1 MPVFTSP
8 SLRVLF
14 LFGALLS
21 FSAPAEATPSRQV
34 APRGPADLVD
44 FEQFDGR
51 GEQAVSLSHKRHHA
65 FRTPEKLRP
74 RVGFWLKI
82 FSRYG
87 KHNAVIH
94 HRMHPHVIFDVLDLY
109 DEAERMSEVKVEAIR
124 KKRISERTAEI
135 KKALEHLRTGK
146 APRNALERRVAGA
159 MSSIPGGSSKYWEV
173 LKNGWIRTQRG
184 IRERYEEAV
193 QRSGKYMHIL
203 RHVFVNEYRLPIE
216 LTCMPFVESSFD
228 YKAYSSVGAAG
239 IWQFMPRTGKVYDL
253 AVNRVYDE
261 RRDVVAATRAAARYL
276 LDAYK
281 QLGSWPL
288 AVTSYNHGV
297 YGVQR
302 KIKKLGTRDLTEIVE
317 MVDGQ
322 PFGFASQN
330 FFPELL
336 AAIEIYEN
344 LDSYFPG
351 VKLNRPVHIAR
362 KKLPYAASLRSLS
375 DRLQVPSEE
384 LEAVN
389 YALSSRVYK
398 SGYHVPSGYW
408 LNVPLR
414 HRDNLAKLSRGS
426 APKTVSASSV
436 HGGAVYR
443 VRSGD
448 TLSRISRKYGTSVS
462 ELKALNGLR
471 SDRLYVGQTLQVS
484 PRTTPSSERSSGAS
498 ANYTVRSGDTLSLI
512 ARRFRTTVSRLRALN
527 GLKGSII
534 RVGQTLKVPAGIEK
548 RAVTEWYTVRR
559 GDTLWKISKARGVS
573 MQQIRSLNKL
583 SSDQI
588 RIGQR
593 LRVPIR

>member
-1 MPVFTSP
+1 M
-8 SLRVLF
+8 
-14 LFGALLS
+14 
-21 FSAPAEATPSRQV
+21 
-34 APRGPADLVD
+34 
-44 FEQFDGR
+44 
-51 GEQAVSLSHKRHHA
+51 
-65 FRTPEKLRP
+65 
-74 RVGFWLKI
+74 
-82 FSRYG
+82 
-87 KHNAVIH
+87 
-94 HRMHPHVIFDVLDLY
+94 
-109 DEAERMSEVKVEAIR
+109 
-124 KKRISERTAEI
+124 
-135 KKALEHLRTGK
+135 
-146 APRNALERRVAGA
+146 
-159 MSSIPGGSSKYWEV
+159 
-173 LKNGWIRTQRG
+173 
-184 IRERYEEAV
+184 
-193 QRSGKYMHIL
+193 
-203 RHVFVNEYRLPIE
+203 
-216 LTCMPFVESSFD
+216 
-228 YKAYSSVGAAG
+228 
-239 IWQFMPRTGKVYDL
+239 
-253 AVNRVYDE
+253 
-261 RRDVVAATRAAARYL
+261 
-276 LDAYK
+276 
-281 QLGSWPL
+281 
-288 AVTSYNHGV
+288 
-297 YGVQR
+297 
-302 KIKKLGTRDLTEIVE
+302 
-317 MVDGQ
+317 
-322 PFGFASQN
+322 
-330 FFPELL
+330 
-336 AAIEIYEN
+336 
-344 LDSYFPG
+344 
-351 VKLNRPVHIAR
+351 KLNRPVHIAR

-484 PRTTPSSERSSGAS
+484 PRTTSSSERSSGAS